1 MKRLVVFSLLIP
13 VLVVFAC
20 GGGVDL
26 IGDWATLG
34 GQVLLQ
40 YGSPVEEVEVAVY
53 FPDSFHE
60 DKYMFEYTDKDG
72 WYSHERG
79 YFNVNDDTVITPSH
93 PAYTFS
99 PSSYTIYENSGD
111 HLDLD
116 FTAIPIG

>member
-1 MKRLVVFSLLIP
+1 M
-13 VLVVFAC
+13 FAC

-34 GQVLLQ
+34 GQILLED
-40 YGSPVEEVEVAVY
+40 GSPVEGVEIAVY

-60 DKYMFEYTDKDG
+60 DKYWFEYTDKDG
-72 WYSHERG
+72 WYSHVRG
-79 YFNVNDDTVITPSH
+79 YFNVNDDTVITPS
-93 PAYTFS
+93 YSGYIFS
-99 PSSYTIYENSGD
+99 PTSYRIYENSGD

>member
-1 MKRLVVFSLLIP
+1 MLILP
-13 VLVVFAC
+13 LQLAVC

-34 GQVLLQ
+34 GQILQ
-40 YGSPVEEVEVAVY
+40 QDGSPVEGIEIAIY

-60 DKYMFEYTDKDG
+60 DKYWFEYTDKDG
-72 WYSHERG
+72 WYSHARG

-93 PAYTFS
+93 SAYTFS

-111 HLDLD
+111 HMDLD
-116 FTAIPIG
+116 FTAIPLK